1 MRRIVVGAALV
12 AFAVVSVGAG
22 AAHAAGSSL
31 IDAIRNGDAAT
42 VRALLKQPGG
52 AKAASPD
59 GTTALHWAV
68 HRDDLAVT
76 DLLLTAGADV
86 KAANRFGATPLSMAC
101 VNGNAAIIERLVA
114 AGADVNAASAGGA
127 TPLMIAART
136 GRVDAIK
143 ALVQHGANVNA
154 RELAD
159 GQTALM
165 WAAARN
171 NAEAVKVLIEVG
183 ADIKATAPGS
193 RVKPPAALVENDTES
208 LGNRTREAGA
218 FKSFQAPKPPTF
230 SALDYAV
237 REGHL
242 EAVRAL
248 VDGGADVNRELE
260 DGSTPLLRAI
270 LNNHHQLAMFLL
282 EKGANAKASRIG
294 WTPLHHV
301 AVNRRPNV
309 LGPGTPWAIPTGTT
323 DSLDLIRKLVSLGA
337 DVNARMTNDLNT
349 GSRRIFSRFGA
360 TPFLLAAKTCDVAGM
375 KLLLELGADPR
386 LRTDAGETATIL
398 AAGLLIWGPGEDPGT
413 EEECLEATQVAL
425 NAAPEQINGANVTGD
440 TALHGATMRGFVSI
454 IDYLVEK
461 GAKLD
466 AINDK
471 GWAPWTVADGVFY
484 ANHVI
489 GQPAAKIRIDKLM
502 ADRGLSTEGLKSD
515 PTNFDCVGC
524 TTRSAGQIEAQKKRQ
539 AEWKLEREKS
549 QGKAERPVYVAGAG
563 AKVKNNNSDDK
574 LDAEGQK

>member
-1 MRRIVVGAALV
+1 
-12 AFAVVSVGAG
+12 
-22 AAHAAGSSL
+22 
-31 IDAIRNGDAAT
+31 
-42 VRALLKQPGG
+42 LK
-52 AKAASPD
+52 A
-59 GTTALHWAV
+59 
-68 HRDDLAVT
+68 
-76 DLLLTAGADV
+76 
-86 KAANRFGATPLSMAC
+86 
-101 VNGNAAIIERLVA
+101 
-114 AGADVNAASAGGA
+114 
-127 TPLMIAART
+127 
-136 GRVDAIK
+136 
-143 ALVQHGANVNA
+143 GANVNA
-154 RELAD
+154 REKSN

-171 NAEAVKVLIEVG
+171 NAEAIKVLIEAG
-183 ADIKATAPGS
+183 ADVQATAPGS
-193 RVKPPAALVENDTES
+193 RVRPPASLIENDTES
-208 LGNRTREAGA
+208 IGNRTRDASA
-218 FKSFQAPKPPTF
+218 FKSFQAPKAPTF
-230 SALDYAV
+230 SAFDYAV
-237 REGHL
+237 REGHI
-242 EAVRAL
+242 AAAKAL
-248 VDGGADVNRELE
+248 LDGGADVNRELE

-270 LNNHHQLAMFLL
+270 LNNHHELAMLL
-282 EKGANAKASRIG
+282 LDRGANAKADKIG

-309 LGPGTPWAIPTGTT
+309 LGPGTPWATPTGNT
-323 DSLDLIRKLVSLGA
+323 DSLDLIRRLVSLGA

-375 KLLLELGADPR
+375 KLLLELGADPK
-386 LRTDAGETATIL
+386 LRTDAGETGTIL

-425 NAAPEQINGANVTGD
+425 EAADDVNATNITGD
-440 TALHGATMRGFVSI
+440 TALHGAAMRGFVSI

-471 GWAPWTVADGVFY
+471 GWAPWTIADGVFY

-489 GQPAAKIRIDKLM
+489 GQPAARARLDTLM

-524 TTRSAGQIEAQKKRQ
+524 TTRTAGQLEAQKKRQ

-549 QGKAERPVYVAGAG
+549 QGKAERPVYVAGVG
-563 AKVKNNNSDDK
+563 AKVPNNNTTDTATTDK
-574 LDAEGQK
+574 K